1 MSALGLQRVRTVFL
15 DRDGTINVK
24 AASGD
29 YVTSPTELVL
39 LPGAAKAVAA
49 LNAAC
54 LRTVL
59 VTNQRWLSEKSA
71 DPACY
76 AAVHDRLEQL
86 LADQGAWLDAAYYCP
101 HARDVCD
108 CRKPG
113 IGMLLRAAREHSF
126 DLAESVMIGDSD
138 TDVMAGRAAGTAT
151 VLLRANGGG
160 ADSADVVVED
170 LAAAVRLI
178 LDVREKAT
186 TFA

>member
-1 MSALGLQRVRTVFL
+1 VPSLDLRGVRTVFL

-24 AASGD
+24 AAPGE
-29 YVTSPTELVL
+29 YITSPADLVM

-49 LNAAC
+49 LNAAR

-59 VTNQRWLSEKSA
+59 VTNQRWLSGPSA

-86 LADQGAWLDAAYYCP
+86 LAAEGAWLDAAYHCP
-101 HARDVCD
+101 HATGACE

-113 IGMLLRAAREHSF
+113 AGMLLRAAREHGF
-126 DLAESVMIGDSD
+126 HLADAVIVGDSE
-138 TDVMAGRAAGTAT
+138 TDMLAGRAAGTAT
-151 VLLRANGGG
+151 VLLRAYGGTAAG
-160 ADSADVVVED
+160 ADAVAED
-170 LAAAVRLI
+170 LTAAVRLI
-178 LDVREKAT
+178 LSARESAA